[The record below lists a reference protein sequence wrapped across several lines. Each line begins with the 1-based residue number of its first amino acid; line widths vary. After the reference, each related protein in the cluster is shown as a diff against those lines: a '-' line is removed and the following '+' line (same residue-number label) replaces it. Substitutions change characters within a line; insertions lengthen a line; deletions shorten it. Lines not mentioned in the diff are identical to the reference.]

1 MRSLGINNLL
11 HSALFTPKEKEMN
24 RFFTSESVTEGHP
37 DKVCDQVSDAVLDA
51 ILEQDA
57 NARVACECCC
67 CEDFLLVMGEI
78 TTKAKVDID
87 GVARETIKKIGYD
100 KDEYLRRVI
109 GKENC
114 LEGGA
119 RCEICFRLRLEKTAE
134 FAKNH
139 GYDCFA
145 TTLTVSPLKN
155 AEKINRIGEE
165 VAYRTGVKYIHTDFK
180 KREGYK
186 KSIELS
192 KKYDLYRQNYCGCE
206 FSKT

>member
-1 MRSLGINNLL
+1 MNKTNYDALMSEELRSLQGEKKLLL
-11 HSALFTPKEKEMN
+11 HSCCAPCSSYCVSELRDKTKLDVFYYNPNIDTEAEYQKRLAEEIRFIKEFAPE
-24 RFFTSESVTEGHP
+24 
-37 DKVCDQVSDAVLDA
+37 
-51 ILEQDA
+51 I
-57 NARVACECCC
+57 RVFE
-67 CEDFLLVMGEI
+67 V
-78 TTKAKVDID
+78 
-87 GVARETIKKIGYD
+87 GYD

-114 LEGGA
+114 PEGGA
-119 RCEICFRLRLEKTAE
+119 RCEICFRLRLERTAE